1 MGDIQM
7 DDGVVEGK
15 ASEQLLKRKTRK
27 EQAESVSHADSG

>member
-7 DDGVVEGK
+7 DDGRTEEK
-15 ASEQLLKRKTRK
+15 ASEQLLKRKSRK